1 MDIVP
6 TSELQIDIFVTNVK
20 PVPPPKRAPAPT
32 RISFVPPPKP
42 TEKNVELEP
51 PHPVFVQEASPR
63 SSISS
68 EDSGED
74 TDVDLSYYTGGYEEE
89 GELGHEEHILDL
101 TNFEGDNDTAL
112 PGEAQFNLSV
122 KQEGRARRRNT
133 RRMTMAVMAKHE
145 LIYKATELQY
155 DSPGQSSSQLV
166 RASLP
171 PINTDA
177 SSSPRRP
184 NLDINITDV
193 PLSPRGPLTPIT
205 ATPMTATPN
214 SAHPLIDPFRDTGM
228 SSPRHS
234 RNLSALGYGAGAS
247 TPASRRVSQALSE
260 QSVDTPITPASRF
273 GSRSRL
279 SVWTDTDSFAA
290 LVPSGDVEAV
300 REQLRLDLDDT
311 EVDDV
316 GIVAERARPG
326 KPKLDRILADE
337 VERAKGAVA
346 VACEYPRCVMCAAA
360 GDLLT
365 RVLGC
370 GPTSLDAMIRKVIAA
385 QINPGRIRRGD
396 MRGSITLFS
405 EEFSY

>member
-42 TEKNVELEP
+42 TEKNAELEP
-51 PHPVFVQEASPR
+51 PHPVFIQEASTR

-145 LIYKATELQY
+145 LIYKATELQF
-155 DSPGQSSSQLV
+155 DSPGQSSTQLV

-177 SSSPRRP
+177 GSSSRRP
-184 NLDINITDV
+184 NLDINVTDI
-193 PLSPRGPLTPIT
+193 PLSTRGPLTPIA
-205 ATPMTATPN
+205 ATPLTATPN
-214 SAHPLIDPFRDTGM
+214 SAHPLIDPFRDMGM

-234 RNLSALGYGAGAS
+234 GNLSALGYGAS
-247 TPASRRVSQALSE
+247 TPASRPVSQALSE
-260 QSVDTPITPASRF
+260 QSAETPITPASRF

-290 LVPSGDVEAV
+290 LVPGGDVETV
-300 REQLRLDLDDT
+300 REQLRLDLDDK
-311 EVDDV
+311 EVEDV
-316 GIVAERARPG
+316 GMVAERARPG

-346 VACEYPRCVMCAAA
+346 VACEYPHCAVCAAA
-360 GDLLT
+360 GVLLT
-365 RVLGC
+365 PVLGC